1 MHTARPCAWAWPHAK
16 ANVSM
21 LQARA
26 QVVGKVEAAL
36 KAADKGKKGK
46 GGDVVAGTS
55 VAGLRD
61 ALLKAESIRPVWEV
75 RNCESDG
82 THGAPVLS
90 K

>member
-1 MHTARPCAWAWPHAK
+1 
-16 ANVSM
+16 M

-36 KAADKGKKGK
+36 KAADKGKKGKGKGKKGK